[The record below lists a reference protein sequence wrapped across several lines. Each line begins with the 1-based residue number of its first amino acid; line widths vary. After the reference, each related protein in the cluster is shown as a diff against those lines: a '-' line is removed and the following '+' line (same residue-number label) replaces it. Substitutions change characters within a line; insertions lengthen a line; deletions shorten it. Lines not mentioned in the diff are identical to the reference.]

1 MSSEYDL
8 ISKAIKK
15 LKSEMKEE
23 GHYILAKEK
32 IRKALNELKNDNTTL
47 ALEYLKDALILVDE
61 ENKILN
67 KINELKSKN
76 PVIIKNY
83 EVLLINT
90 LKDGNLKKAEEL
102 IKEIDSQ
109 KIPAEFTPKP
119 TTPKTF
125 PPELEEFYKNIQFI
139 GQGGFARVFKAIR
152 VKDNLPVA
160 IKLPISLDAST
171 GKSFIKELEN
181 WTKLN
186 HPNIVKVYD
195 YNILPIPYFEMELCD
210 ESLEDYLKRKRVL
223 DVKEASYII
232 FNIAEGLKYA
242 HNKGI
247 IHRDLKPHNIL
258 LKNGIPKIT
267 DWGLS
272 KVIAK
277 STSTTKYAFTPYYAS
292 PEQFSKKFGNIGFW
306 TDIWQLGVI
315 FYQLTTGKLPFE
327 GDDFVE
333 LMTIITTEK
342 PIKPSELNPNIN
354 NEIENIILKCLSK
367 NPKDRYSSILE
378 LQRDLAKY
386 LQITFKEELKKSITI
401 RDFSRSAFY
410 CGELFLMCLKIND
423 GVNAYKYCG
432 DLIEYAKG
440 EIKNDLIKLKEMIK
454 YRIENKM
461 PIPEEIISSAEVIVH
476 KIKLKFERD

>member
-1 MSSEYDL
+1 MSSEYEL

-15 LKSEMKEE
+15 LKSEMKD
-23 GHYILAKEK
+23 GGYYILAKEK
-32 IRKALNELKNDNTTL
+32 IRKALNELKKDNTTL

-76 PVIIKNY
+76 PIIIKNQ
-83 EVLLINT
+83 EILLINT
-90 LKDGNLKKAEEL
+90 LKTGDIKKAEEL
-102 IKEIDSQ
+102 IKEIESQ
-109 KIPAEFTPKP
+109 KMPTEFTPKP
-119 TTPKTF
+119 TTPKTL
-125 PPELEEFYKNIQFI
+125 PPELDELYKNIQFI

-171 GKSFIKELEN
+171 GKSFIRELEN

-210 ESLEDYLKRKRVL
+210 ESLEDYLKRKGVL
-223 DVKEASYII
+223 DIKEAAYII

-242 HNKGI
+242 HSKGI

-258 LKNGIPKIT
+258 LKNGIPKIS

-272 KVIAK
+272 RVLTK
-277 STSTTKYAFTPYYAS
+277 SSSTTRYAFTPYYAA
-292 PEQFSKKFGNIGFW
+292 PEQFSKKFGSIDKW
-306 TDIWQLGVI
+306 TDVWQLGVI
-315 FYQLTTGKLPFE
+315 FYQLITGKLPYD

-333 LMTIITTEK
+333 LMTAITTEN
-342 PIKPSELNPNIN
+342 PIKPTEINPQIDK
-354 NEIENIILKCLSK
+354 EIENIILKCLNK
-367 NPKDRYSSILE
+367 KPEDRYQSILE

-386 LQITFKEELKKSITI
+386 LQISFKEELKKSLSIN
-401 RDFSRSAFY
+401 DFSRSAYY
-410 CGELFLMCLKIND
+410 CGDLLLVCLKIND

-432 DLIEYAKG
+432 DLINYAKG
-440 EIKNDLIKLKEMIK
+440 EIKDDLIQLKEAIK
-454 YRIENKM
+454 YRVENNLS
-461 PIPEEIISSAEVIVH
+461 IPEELIYDAEIIVH
-476 KIKLKFERD
+476 KIKLGYERD